1 MDTKKIHFK
10 DIFREP
16 ADGASII
23 NIEKSLQAYNIIHD
37 QEKLTLDQLHKEI
50 IDRNLDNDLK
60 IYFSKFSFEMIDP
73 ATNTIDQLSFRFRF
87 NTQISKN
94 IHHQGKPT

>member
-60 IYFSKFSFEMIDP
+60 IYFSKLDQYSNHSSI
-73 ATNTIDQLSFRFRF
+73 NTSQSLTKGEKRYM
-87 NTQISKN
+87 NY
-94 IHHQGKPT
+94 

>member
-60 IYFSKFSFEMIDP
+60 IYFSKL
-73 ATNTIDQLSFRFRF
+73 DQYSNPQLD
-87 NTQISKN
+87 QY
-94 IHHQGKPT
+94 KPITHERRKRYMNY